1 MHVRCVLHNTAS
13 CWQVSEQHLSEAS
26 VPGCVLHCLE
36 LPGTRH
42 VLVSYSRGI
51 LGLVGDQFNCICA
64 KVWTSES

>member
-1 MHVRCVLHNTAS
+1 M
-13 CWQVSEQHLSEAS
+13 SEQHLTEAS

-36 LPGTRH
+36 LPGTHH

-64 KVWTSES
+64 KVTPSPS

>member
-1 MHVRCVLHNTAS
+1 M
-13 CWQVSEQHLSEAS
+13 SEQHLFEAS

-36 LPGTRH
+36 LPGTHH

-64 KVWTSES
+64 KVDSVTFIN

>member
-1 MHVRCVLHNTAS
+1 M
-13 CWQVSEQHLSEAS
+13 SEQHLTKAS

-64 KVWTSES
+64 KVSTFTLIN